1 MSRWRSSLAIV
12 LLAALLAWAPTG
24 EVFAEEQGSLVQAGA
39 VKYGQF
45 VTVKP
50 GELTGVVLYPDAKT
64 PAANVA
70 VRVWDV
76 QKGQFVCD
84 LRTDKAGLYKLP
96 KLAPGRYFVVFG
108 DRVNVI
114 LDVVDGTESSIDTL
128 NVLIPRGKTVFARMG
143 PQQRSAVLTVLAQT
157 QGQGAGAAEGG
168 KKVLGL
174 PLGTVVL
181 GVGGIATAVALVA
194 VASDDDGDDTRI
206 IVSP

>member
-1 MSRWRSSLAIV
+1 
-12 LLAALLAWAPTG
+12 
-24 EVFAEEQGSLVQAGA
+24 EQGSLVQAGV

-50 GELTGVVLYPDAKT
+50 GELTGMVLYPDGKT

-76 QKGQFVCD
+76 QKGRFVCD

-114 LDVVDGTESSIDTL
+114 LDVVAGTESSIDTL

-143 PQQRSAVLTVLAQT
+143 PEQRSAVLTVLAQT
-157 QGQGAGAAEGG
+157 EDKDEGAAEGAAEEG
-168 KKVLGL
+168 AKRKVLGL
-174 PLGTVVL
+174 PLKTVVL
-181 GVGGIATAVALVA
+181 GVGGLATAVGV
-194 VASDDDGDDTRI
+194 VSVVSDDDEGDKTTRV